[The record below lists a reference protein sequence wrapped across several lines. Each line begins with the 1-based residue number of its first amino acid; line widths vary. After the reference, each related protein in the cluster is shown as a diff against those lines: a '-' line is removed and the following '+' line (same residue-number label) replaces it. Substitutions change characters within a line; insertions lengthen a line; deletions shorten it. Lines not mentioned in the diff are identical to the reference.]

1 MIINL
6 ATLVKLPVY
15 TESGIKLGKIFD
27 LELDIENQ
35 MILRYLVRPNF
46 ISMQRFLIQ
55 AAQIKEITKEKIIV
69 DDAVSA
75 AETNQSIASGE

>member
-1 MIINL
+1 MIVNL
-6 ATLVKLPVY
+6 ATLLELPVY
-15 TESGIKLGKIFD
+15 TQSGVKLGKIFD

-55 AAQIKEITKEKIIV
+55 AAQVQEITKEKIIV
-69 DDAVSA
+69 DDTVV
-75 AETNQSIASGE
+75 AETNQSVASGE

>member
-6 ATLVKLPVY
+6 ATLLKLPVY

-27 LELDIENQ
+27 LEMDTENQ
-35 MILRYLVRPNF
+35 MVLRYLVRPNF

-55 AAQIKEITKEKIIV
+55 SAQVKEITSEKMVV
-69 DDAVSA
+69 DDAAV
-75 AETNQSIASGE
+75 AETNQSVASGE

>member
-1 MIINL
+1 MIVNL
-6 ATLVKLPVY
+6 ATLLELPVY

-55 AAQIKEITKEKIIV
+55 VAQVQEITKEKIIV
-69 DDAVSA
+69 DDTVV
-75 AETNQSIASGE
+75 AETNQSVASGE

>member
-1 MIINL
+1 MIVNL
-6 ATLVKLPVY
+6 ATLLELPVY
-15 TESGIKLGKIFD
+15 TQSGVKLGKIFD

-55 AAQIKEITKEKIIV
+55 AAQVQQITKEKIIV
-69 DDAVSA
+69 DDTVV
-75 AETNQSIASGE
+75 AETNQSVASGE